1 MTAAPDYTALLA
13 PGGTVALLL
22 SAIAFLTREWRM
34 GREASVDYHRR
45 RAEVAE
51 KARDEIEH
59 DLSDRLEEVQ
69 KELEAV
75 RSELRAMRRE
85 HTAELASS
93 AERTSRLLAEERR
106 RTERELRR
114 AFFYREALSAQGIDP
129 DEIDAR
135 WADQNPQL
143 RTAEGN

>member
-1 MTAAPDYTALLA
+1 MTDAPDWFA
-13 PGGTVALLL
+13 PGGTLALLL
-22 SAIAFLTREWRM
+22 SAVAFLTREWRM

-59 DLSDRLEEVQ
+59 DLSDRLHEVQ

-85 HTAELASS
+85 HTAELAAYS
-93 AERTSRLLAEERR
+93 ERTAGLLAEERK
-106 RTERELRR
+106 RTERELMR
-114 AFFYREALSAQGIDP
+114 AFHYREALSAQGIDP
-129 DEIDAR
+129 DQIDAR

-143 RTAEGN
+143 RTAEES

>member
-1 MTAAPDYTALLA
+1 MTAAAAVAPDYTALLA

-51 KARDEIEH
+51 KARDDIER

-75 RSELRAMRRE
+75 RADLRAMRHE
-85 HTAELASS
+85 HTAELAAS
-93 AERTSRLLAEERR
+93 AARTSALLAEERK

-114 AFFYREALSAQGIDP
+114 AFFYREALATAGIDP
-129 DEIDAR
+129 DSIDIR
-135 WADQNPQL
+135 WAEQNP
-143 RTAEGN
+143 RTID